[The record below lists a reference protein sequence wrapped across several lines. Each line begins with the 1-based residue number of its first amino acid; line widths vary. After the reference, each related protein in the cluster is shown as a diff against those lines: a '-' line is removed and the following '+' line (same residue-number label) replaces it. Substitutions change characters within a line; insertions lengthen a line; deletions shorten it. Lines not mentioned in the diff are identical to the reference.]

1 MAHYLLKKIRLWIPA
16 HQGDRNFHF
25 ISFKNFG
32 ELGLGSSEFES
43 HCCNAHC
50 PSLEGVFLCA
60 VLCMRVSAEARSL
73 LSWSQSPGTA
83 LSCLSSDIRSRNLLG
98 AAKAV
103 CCYLLRAATTHTPSS
118 SSHRSIFPSPRWVPS
133 PSSPRSPS
141 FGAQLFWGDT
151 YVDLWKHSEDPGLV
165 AGAADVKVTLS

>member
-98 AAKAV
+98 AAKVV
-103 CCYLLRAATTHTPSS
+103 CCYLLLAAWLLPHPLPHTGASFLLPDEFLRLLPLEALPLGPSS
-118 SSHRSIFPSPRWVPS
+118 S
-133 PSSPRSPS
+133 
-141 FGAQLFWGDT
+141 G
-151 YVDLWKHSEDPGLV
+151 
-165 AGAADVKVTLS
+165 VTLTWIFGNTVKTRA